1 MTTKGSKGIQGI
13 KDIKDIPFVLETIV
27 QSLVPIKRNAF
38 PWVDD
43 QPTKQDLDHIFN
55 QTSDEFDAL
64 KLKDQMLADLRSGK
78 ATLVTKRGPYAKV
91 LAVVYPGTVIPWELF
106 GDIFVAFG
114 KPKANEAKR
123 EEAKGQAKRTE
134 SKPNSWRI
142 VWFAHPQKRLLPTK
156 GEVAPQ
162 HVNGGYTHTCVADT
176 IVIYREEEVCR
187 VLVHELLHAACT
199 DDPSLS
205 VAHQEVYTETWA
217 ELFLIA
223 ILAKGSVK
231 KAASLWK
238 KQAQWIADQE
248 YVLRNYGVTESSY
261 GWRYTVGRR
270 RVLASLGIPL
280 PPPSGVSQESLRFTH
295 AGM

>member
-1 MTTKGSKGIQGI
+1 MTTKGSKGSKGIQGI
-13 KDIKDIPFVLETIV
+13 QGIQGIPFVLETIV

-43 QPTKQDLDHIFN
+43 QPTKEDLDHIFN

-64 KLKDQMLADLRSGK
+64 KLKDEMLADLRSGK

-114 KPKANEAKR
+114 KPKAN
-123 EEAKGQAKRTE
+123 
-134 SKPNSWRI
+134 SWRI

-156 GEVAPQ
+156 GEVAPE

-199 DDPSLS
+199 DDPSLP

-238 KQAQWIADQE
+238 QQAQWIADQE

-280 PPPSGVSQESLRFTH
+280 PPVSANASTNGSLRFTY
-295 AGM
+295 AGV

>member
-1 MTTKGSKGIQGI
+1 MTVGG
-13 KDIKDIPFVLETIV
+13 IPFVLETIV

-43 QPTKQDLDHIFN
+43 QPTKEDLDHIFN
-55 QTSDEFDAL
+55 QTSDEFDAM
-64 KLKDQMLADLRSGK
+64 KLKDQMLDDLRSGK

-114 KPKANEAKR
+114 QAKQSKANEAKQP
-123 EEAKGQAKRTE
+123 KT
-134 SKPNSWRI
+134 NSWRI

-156 GEVAPQ
+156 GEIAPE

-199 DDPSLS
+199 DDPSLT

-223 ILAKGSVK
+223 ILARGSVK

-248 YVLRNYGVTESSY
+248 YLLTTYGVTEMSY

-270 RVLASLGIPL
+270 RVLESLGIPL
-280 PPPSGVSQESLRFTH
+280 PPVSANASTNGSLRFTH
-295 AGM
+295 AGV

>member
-1 MTTKGSKGIQGI
+1 MSKG
-13 KDIKDIPFVLETIV
+13 IPFVLETIV
-27 QSLVPIKRNAF
+27 QNLVPIKKGAF

-43 QPTKQDLDHIFN
+43 QPTKEDLDHIFH

-91 LAVVYPGTVIPWELF
+91 LAVVYPGTIIPWELF

-114 KPKANEAKR
+114 RAKR
-123 EEAKGQAKRTE
+123 EANQNQNQK
-134 SKPNSWRI
+134 SWRI
-142 VWFAHPQKRLLPTK
+142 VWFAHPQKRLLPTQ
-156 GEVAPQ
+156 GDIAPE

-199 DDPSLS
+199 DDPSLP
-205 VAHQEVYTETWA
+205 VPYQEVYTETWA
-217 ELFLIA
+217 ELFLVA
-223 ILAKGSVK
+223 ILARGSLR

-248 YVLRNYGVTESSY
+248 YILTKYGVNEKSY
-261 GWRYTVGRR
+261 AWRYTVGRR

-280 PPPSGVSQESLRFTH
+280 PPPSGSTGVDQVSLRFTH
-295 AGM
+295 AGV

>member
-1 MTTKGSKGIQGI
+1 MTTKNIQGIQGI
-13 KDIKDIPFVLETIV
+13 QGSKGIPFVLETIV

-43 QPTKQDLDHIFN
+43 QPTKEDLDHIFN

-64 KLKDQMLADLRSGK
+64 KLKDEMLADLRSGK
-78 ATLVTKRGPYAKV
+78 ATLVTKRGPYAKL

-114 KPKANEAKR
+114 QAKRTEAKQSKANEAK
-123 EEAKGQAKRTE
+123 Q
-134 SKPNSWRI
+134 SKTNSWRI

-156 GEVAPQ
+156 GEVAPE

-199 DDPSLS
+199 DDPSLP

-261 GWRYTVGRR
+261 GWRYTIGRR
-270 RVLASLGIPL
+270 QVLASLGIPL
-280 PPPSGVSQESLRFTH
+280 PPVSANASTNGSLRFTY
-295 AGM
+295 AGV